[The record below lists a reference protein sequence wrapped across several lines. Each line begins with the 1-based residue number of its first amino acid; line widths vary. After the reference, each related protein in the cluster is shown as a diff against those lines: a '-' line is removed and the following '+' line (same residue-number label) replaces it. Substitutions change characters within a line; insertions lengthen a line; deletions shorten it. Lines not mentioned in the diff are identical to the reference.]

1 MQSRV
6 LHEPSSSLWGHG
18 AGWPYP
24 EGSLFPPKL
33 SSAVSLALLFP
44 FSGNYSPTHLAARP
58 LQGHMSLSLLP
69 QWAGANKGEYSL
81 QAVTISSQS
90 LPQKFRIGTQKYF
103 SVSFQVA
110 GCASYKPGS
119 PKLSLFSVTEL
130 DQQEKLRER
139 EEERGWGRGK
149 EREREGERENI
160 RQQETEMREHPDDTG
175 ISGSSLFWGKDA
187 FLPLGSAG
195 HVLMLVINLFFF
207 A

>member
-1 MQSRV
+1 MSPAAHSGAMGQG
-6 LHEPSSSLWGHG
+6 GHTQR
-18 AGWPYP
+18 AV
-24 EGSLFPPKL
+24 SFPPKL

-130 DQQEKLRER
+130 DR
-139 EEERGWGRGK
+139 
-149 EREREGERENI
+149 
-160 RQQETEMREHPDDTG
+160 
-175 ISGSSLFWGKDA
+175 SLLA
-187 FLPLGSAG
+187 R
-195 HVLMLVINLFFF
+195 
-207 A
+207 